1 MKRISLVFVAFLI
14 GGCAS
19 AVTNRPPDLIQKVQ
33 EVIQKDVVKPLEKR
47 VSDDFGVAGQIGTIV
62 NKPEI
67 VQCSAYLKGLVDNL
81 SVANDTIDKL
91 DAVDT
96 SGLLVSDILKKY
108 FSANL
113 LLQGVQTAQAD
124 FEKNFPVQCGAVQ
137 TVVSMQI
144 FRSILSG
151 ASRGRISPFLSR

>member
-14 GGCAS
+14 GGCTS
-19 AVTNRPPDLIQKVQ
+19 AVTNRPPDLIAKVEQ
-33 EVIQKDVVKPLEKR
+33 AVRKDIVKPLEKR
-47 VSDDFGVAGQIGTIV
+47 ASDDFGVAGQIGTIV
-62 NKPEI
+62 SKPEI

-81 SVANDTIDKL
+81 NTANDTIDKL
-91 DAVDT
+91 EALDT

-113 LLQGVQTAQAD
+113 LLQSAQTGQAD
-124 FEKNFPVQCGAVQ
+124 FEKNFPVQCGQ
-137 TVVSMQI
+137 VSSIVNMQI
-144 FRSILSG
+144 FRAILSG